1 MLIVHMLRPSVTHDF
16 VTLLFQQIRWKVLA
30 PWNILKLYKNMW
42 IISVLPCCFF
52 WPRLN
57 KKIKIN
63 TVIWLKGLMR
73 RRVVM
78 LPNYYGITKQQ
89 GVLPCLHMNF
99 ALFHCHAVK
108 QYFFS
113 QPRILT
119 SSVLSFSLS
128 RSISTHSHW
137 NSLSNNNRLV
147 NTMICFWNDCNDIIW
162 FHKNRC
168 NPLFFT
174 KNFFH
179 HPSLLQSYRLVRW
192 LMSKASYNRRSA
204 AVQPRSTAEVQRLS
218 DPPAREGWEKKRVE
232 LFE

>member
-1 MLIVHMLRPSVTHDF
+1 
-16 VTLLFQQIRWKVLA
+16 
-30 PWNILKLYKNMW
+30 
-42 IISVLPCCFF
+42 
-52 WPRLN
+52 
-57 KKIKIN
+57 
-63 TVIWLKGLMR
+63 MR

-78 LPNYYGITKQQ
+78 LPNYYGIMKQQ
-89 GVLPCLHMNF
+89 GVLPCLRMNF
-99 ALFHCHAVK
+99 DLFHCRAVK

-119 SSVLSFSLS
+119 VSVLSFSLS

-147 NTMICFWNDCNDIIW
+147 NTMIRFWNDCNDIIC

-168 NPLFFT
+168 GPLFFT

-179 HPSLLQSYRLVRW
+179 HPSLSQSYRLVRW